1 MAFKVFTLLINGLVP
16 VIPAWFIMNS
26 HPETAVIKPWPIVWT
41 LLGINV
47 LLMLIAWKHL
57 GYTRRQRE
65 TEALM
70 LIVNAFVPLATYN
83 WLFPAETQFSFPMQ
97 ILLYCFMQVV
107 WIVSIEIAPDWVGRI
122 RQRKAEERALSGK
135 QHFESREEVLK
146 KHQNK
151 AEKRSRS
158 SRMNP
163 RFGAGNE
170 PPRFGLRTRVLHF
183 SENIGPLK

>member
-1 MAFKVFTLLINGLVP
+1 MVFKVFTLLINGLAP
-16 VIPAWFIMNS
+16 VIPAWFIANS
-26 HPETAVIKPWPIVWT
+26 QPEAVIKPWPIVWT
-41 LLGINV
+41 LLGVNV
-47 LLMLIAWKHL
+47 LLILIARKHL

-83 WLFPAETQFSFPMQ
+83 GLFPAEMHYSFSTQT
-97 ILLYCFMQVV
+97 LLYCFMQVA

-146 KHQNK
+146 KRRNK
-151 AEKRSRS
+151 R
-158 SRMNP
+158 
-163 RFGAGNE
+163 
-170 PPRFGLRTRVLHF
+170 
-183 SENIGPLK
+183 

>member
-1 MAFKVFTLLINGLVP
+1 MAFKVFTLLINGLAP
-16 VIPAWFIMNS
+16 VIPAWFIANS
-26 HPETAVIKPWPIVWT
+26 QPEAVIKPWPIVWT
-41 LLGINV
+41 LLGVNV
-47 LLMLIAWKHL
+47 LLILIARKHL

-83 WLFPAETQFSFPMQ
+83 GLFPAEMHYSFSTQT
-97 ILLYCFMQVV
+97 LLYCFMQVA

-146 KHQNK
+146 KHRNK
-151 AEKRSRS
+151 R
-158 SRMNP
+158 
-163 RFGAGNE
+163 
-170 PPRFGLRTRVLHF
+170 
-183 SENIGPLK
+183 

>member
-1 MAFKVFTLLINGLVP
+1 MVFKVFTLLINGLVP

-26 HPETAVIKPWPIVWT
+26 QPEAAIIKPWPIVWT
-41 LLGINV
+41 LLGVNM
-47 LLMLIAWKHL
+47 LLILIAWKHL

-83 WLFPAETQFSFPMQ
+83 GLFPAEMHYSFSTQT
-97 ILLYCFMQVV
+97 LLYCFMQVA

-146 KHQNK
+146 KHRNK
-151 AEKRSRS
+151 R
-158 SRMNP
+158 
-163 RFGAGNE
+163 
-170 PPRFGLRTRVLHF
+170 
-183 SENIGPLK
+183 

>member
-41 LLGINV
+41 LLGVNV
-47 LLMLIAWKHL
+47 LFILIAWKHL

-70 LIVNAFVPLATYN
+70 LIINAFVPLATYN
-83 WLFPAETQFSFPMQ
+83 WLFPAETQF
-97 ILLYCFMQVV
+97 V

-151 AEKRSRS
+151 A
-158 SRMNP
+158 
-163 RFGAGNE
+163 
-170 PPRFGLRTRVLHF
+170 
-183 SENIGPLK
+183 

>member
-1 MAFKVFTLLINGLVP
+1 MLLI
-16 VIPAWFIMNS
+16 
-26 HPETAVIKPWPIVWT
+26 
-41 LLGINV
+41 
-47 LLMLIAWKHL
+47 LIAWKHL

-83 WLFPAETQFSFPMQ
+83 GLFPAEMHYSFSTQT
-97 ILLYCFMQVV
+97 LLYCFMQVA

-146 KHQNK
+146 KHRNK
-151 AEKRSRS
+151 R
-158 SRMNP
+158 
-163 RFGAGNE
+163 
-170 PPRFGLRTRVLHF
+170 
-183 SENIGPLK
+183 

>member
-1 MAFKVFTLLINGLVP
+1 MVFKVFTLLINGLFP

-26 HPETAVIKPWPIVWT
+26 QPEAAIIKPWPIVWT
-41 LLGINV
+41 LLGVNV
-47 LLMLIAWKHL
+47 LLILIAWKHL

-83 WLFPAETQFSFPMQ
+83 GLFPAEMHYSFSTQT
-97 ILLYCFMQVV
+97 LLYCFMQVA

-146 KHQNK
+146 KHRNK
-151 AEKRSRS
+151 R
-158 SRMNP
+158 
-163 RFGAGNE
+163 
-170 PPRFGLRTRVLHF
+170 
-183 SENIGPLK
+183 

>member
-1 MAFKVFTLLINGLVP
+1 MVFKVFTLLINGLAP
-16 VIPAWFIMNS
+16 VLPAWFIANS
-26 HPETAVIKPWPIVWT
+26 QPEAVIKPWPIVWT
-41 LLGINV
+41 LLGVNV
-47 LLMLIAWKHL
+47 LLILIAWKHL

-83 WLFPAETQFSFPMQ
+83 GLFPAEMHYSFSTQT
-97 ILLYCFMQVV
+97 LLYCFMQVA

-146 KHQNK
+146 KHRNK
-151 AEKRSRS
+151 R
-158 SRMNP
+158 
-163 RFGAGNE
+163 
-170 PPRFGLRTRVLHF
+170 
-183 SENIGPLK
+183 

>member
-1 MAFKVFTLLINGLVP
+1 MIGKRQTICQSEKLASIFINKARIRNIFLTLDSRANRLHDGFQGFHAADKRTGPCYSGLV
-16 VIPAWFIMNS
+16 
-26 HPETAVIKPWPIVWT
+26 HHE
-41 LLGINV
+41 L
-47 LLMLIAWKHL
+47 AWKHL

-97 ILLYCFMQVV
+97 ILLYCSMQVV

-151 AEKRSRS
+151 A
-158 SRMNP
+158 
-163 RFGAGNE
+163 
-170 PPRFGLRTRVLHF
+170 
-183 SENIGPLK
+183 

>member
-1 MAFKVFTLLINGLVP
+1 MVFKVFTLLINGLVP
-16 VIPAWFIMNS
+16 VLPAWFIMNS
-26 HPETAVIKPWPIVWT
+26 QPEAAIIKQWPIVWT
-41 LLGINV
+41 LLGVNM
-47 LLMLIAWKHL
+47 LLILIARKHL
-57 GYTRRQRE
+57 GYTRRQRD

-83 WLFPAETQFSFPMQ
+83 WLFPAETQFSFPVQ

-122 RQRKAEERALSGK
+122 RQRKSEERALSGK

-151 AEKRSRS
+151 A
-158 SRMNP
+158 
-163 RFGAGNE
+163 
-170 PPRFGLRTRVLHF
+170 
-183 SENIGPLK
+183 

>member
-1 MAFKVFTLLINGLVP
+1 MVFKVFTLLINGLVP

-26 HPETAVIKPWPIVWT
+26 QPEAAIIKPWPIVWT
-41 LLGINV
+41 LLGVNM
-47 LLMLIAWKHL
+47 LLILIARKHL
-57 GYTRRQRE
+57 GYTRRQRD

-83 WLFPAETQFSFPMQ
+83 GLFPAEMHYSFSTQT
-97 ILLYCFMQVV
+97 LLYCFMQVA

-146 KHQNK
+146 KHRNK
-151 AEKRSRS
+151 R
-158 SRMNP
+158 
-163 RFGAGNE
+163 
-170 PPRFGLRTRVLHF
+170 
-183 SENIGPLK
+183 

>member
-26 HPETAVIKPWPIVWT
+26 QPEAAIIKPWPIVWT
-41 LLGINV
+41 LLGVNM
-47 LLMLIAWKHL
+47 LLILIARKHL
-57 GYTRRQRE
+57 GYTRRQRD

-83 WLFPAETQFSFPMQ
+83 GLFPAEMHYSFSTQT
-97 ILLYCFMQVV
+97 LLYCFMQVA

-146 KHQNK
+146 KHRNK
-151 AEKRSRS
+151 R
-158 SRMNP
+158 
-163 RFGAGNE
+163 
-170 PPRFGLRTRVLHF
+170 
-183 SENIGPLK
+183 

>member
-1 MAFKVFTLLINGLVP
+1 MPFKVFTLLINGLVP
-16 VIPAWFIMNS
+16 VIPAWLIINS
-26 HPETAVIKPWPIVWT
+26 QPEAAVIKPWAIVCT

-47 LLMLIAWKHL
+47 LLILIAWKHL

-97 ILLYCFMQVV
+97 ILLYCSIQVV
-107 WIVSIEIAPDWVGRI
+107 WMVSIGIAPDWIGRI

-135 QHFESREEVLK
+135 QHFESRDEVLRK
-146 KHQNK
+146 RRNK
-151 AEKRSRS
+151 A
-158 SRMNP
+158 
-163 RFGAGNE
+163 
-170 PPRFGLRTRVLHF
+170 
-183 SENIGPLK
+183 

>member
-1 MAFKVFTLLINGLVP
+1 MAFEGFALLINVLVP
-16 VIPAWFIMNS
+16 VIQAWFILDS
-26 HPETAVIKPWPIVWT
+26 HPEVAVIKPGPIVWT
-41 LLGINV
+41 LHGINV
-47 LLMLIAWKHL
+47 FLMLIAWKPL

-83 WLFPAETQFSFPMQ
+83 WLFPAETQFSFPVQ
-97 ILLYCFMQVV
+97 ILLYCSMQVV

-151 AEKRSRS
+151 A
-158 SRMNP
+158 
-163 RFGAGNE
+163 
-170 PPRFGLRTRVLHF
+170 
-183 SENIGPLK
+183 

>member
-16 VIPAWFIMNS
+16 VIPDWFIMNS
-26 HPETAVIKPWPIVWT
+26 NPETEVIKTWTIVWT
-41 LLGINV
+41 LLGVNV
-47 LLMLIAWKHL
+47 LFILIAWKHP
-57 GYTRRQRE
+57 GYTRRQRA

-97 ILLYCFMQVV
+97 ILLYCSMQVV

-151 AEKRSRS
+151 A
-158 SRMNP
+158 
-163 RFGAGNE
+163 
-170 PPRFGLRTRVLHF
+170 
-183 SENIGPLK
+183 

>member
-41 LLGINV
+41 LLGVNV
-47 LLMLIAWKHL
+47 LFILIAWKHL

-65 TEALM
+65 SEALM
-70 LIVNAFVPLATYN
+70 LIVNAFVPLASYN

-97 ILLYCFMQVV
+97 ILLYCSMQVV

-151 AEKRSRS
+151 A
-158 SRMNP
+158 
-163 RFGAGNE
+163 
-170 PPRFGLRTRVLHF
+170 
-183 SENIGPLK
+183 